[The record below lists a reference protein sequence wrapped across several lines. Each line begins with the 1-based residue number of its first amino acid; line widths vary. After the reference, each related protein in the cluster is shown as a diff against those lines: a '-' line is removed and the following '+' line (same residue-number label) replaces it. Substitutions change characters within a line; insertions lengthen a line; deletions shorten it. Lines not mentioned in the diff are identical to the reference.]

1 MRPQNTEERL
11 CLGSDDVNNLLFLFF
26 LLLVCVCV
34 HMLHAEASLLFSNL
48 GIIREQS
55 RILLVFDHLS

>member
-11 CLGSDDVNNLLFLFF
+11 CLGSDDVNNLLFLFS

>member
-1 MRPQNTEERL
+1 M
-11 CLGSDDVNNLLFLFF
+11 GSDDVNNLLFLFS

>member
-1 MRPQNTEERL
+1 M
-11 CLGSDDVNNLLFLFF
+11 GSDDVNNLLFLFF